1 MKTKQE
7 LENAYKKAS
16 DECAD
21 LHAQMQNSLFDDKTD
36 KEQYQKLADKL
47 EDAKFK
53 RDKLRD
59 ELANMKDKK
68 PKDDDKPVQNFK
80 PLKNNQNDK
89 EKKLNE
95 ARKRINAFVH
105 GTEFKDDA
113 TGVTKQVIA
122 PTVPAEIIYNPN
134 AEVNSVVD
142 LSTLVT
148 RTPVTT
154 GSGKYPILKRATD
167 YFPSTLEL
175 KDNPALANP
184 EFTEVNWSVDTH
196 RGAIAISEE
205 AIADSEIDVSSMI
218 GQNIREKQINTYNK
232 DISALL
238 KGFTEKDTTGA
249 TLVDDI
255 KHILNV
261 DLDPAYN
268 PVIVASQSLY
278 NVLDTLKD
286 NQGQY
291 IFHQGDITS
300 KSGSTLLGIPVY
312 KVNDDLIGA
321 LGEANAF
328 IGDLARA
335 ILFAD
340 RQNVTLNWEDSKV
353 YGKYIGAALR
363 YGMTVADT
371 KAGYYLKCSAPAKA
385 GK

>member
-21 LHAQMQNSLFDDKTD
+21 LHAQMQNLLFDDKTD
-36 KEQYQKLADKL
+36 KDKYQELADKL

-53 RDKLRD
+53 RDGLRSA
-59 ELANMKDKK
+59 LADVPTNNSA
-68 PKDDDKPVQNFK
+68 PVQNFT
-80 PLKNNQNDK
+80 PLKNASSDK
-89 EKKLNE
+89 EKKLDV
-95 ARKRINAFVH
+95 AKKKINAFVH

-113 TGVTKQVIA
+113 TGVTKQVIE
-122 PTVPAEIIYNPN
+122 PTVPTEIIYNPA

-167 YFPSTLEL
+167 YFPSTQEL

-184 EFTEVNWSVDTH
+184 EFTEVNWAVDTH

-205 AIADSEIDVSSMI
+205 AIADSEVDVSALI

-232 DISALL
+232 DISTLL
-238 KGFTEKDTTGA
+238 KGFTEKDTTGT

-335 ILFAD
+335 ILFSD

-371 KAGYYLKCSAPAKA
+371 KAGYYLKCAAAPKS

>member
-21 LHAQMQNSLFDDKTD
+21 LHAQMQNLLFDDKTD

-53 RDKLRD
+53 RDGLRSA
-59 ELANMKDKK
+59 LADAPAND
-68 PKDDDKPVQNFK
+68 PTPIQTFT
-80 PLKNNQNDK
+80 PLKNASSDK
-89 EKKLNE
+89 EKKLDV
-95 ARKRINAFVH
+95 AKKKINAFVH

-113 TGVTKQVIA
+113 TGVTKQVIE
-122 PTVPAEIIYNPN
+122 PTVPTEIIYNPA

-167 YFPSTLEL
+167 YFPSTQEL

-184 EFTEVNWSVDTH
+184 EFTEVNWAVDTH

-205 AIADSEIDVSSMI
+205 AIADSEVDVSALI

-232 DISALL
+232 DISTLL
-238 KGFTEKDTTGA
+238 KGFTEKDTTGV

-371 KAGYYLKCSAPAKA
+371 KAGYYLKCAAAPKA